1 MTGSGRTHFP
11 DGFFTQISVPR
22 GLRGLSFSTWLH
34 PPRPLHMSWDS
45 HRTQGSSIKKKKNLL
60 FRIAV
65 YLIRASLVAQL
76 VKSLPAMQETRV

>member
-1 MTGSGRTHFP
+1 MASSLRYLCPGGSVVSLSPHGCIL
-11 DGFFTQISVPR
+11 Q
-22 GLRGLSFSTWLH
+22 GLSTCLGI
-34 PPRPLHMSWDS
+34 LI
-45 HRTQGSSIKKKKNLL
+45 GLKAAALKKKKNLL